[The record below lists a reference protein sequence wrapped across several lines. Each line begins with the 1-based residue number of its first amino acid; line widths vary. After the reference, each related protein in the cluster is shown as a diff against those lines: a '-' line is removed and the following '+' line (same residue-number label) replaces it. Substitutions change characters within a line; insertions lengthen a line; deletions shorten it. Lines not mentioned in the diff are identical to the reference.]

1 MLEFRYPL
9 SVLVKDYLLGVVG
22 LAVSAQILSTT
33 ETGSGIFWFFI
44 ALAVFFLIVTA
55 NAANRHVTRIT
66 VSEDG
71 IASGPWLRR
80 FIAWNDLKGLSLRF
94 YAVRSVLG
102 RNKGGWMTLKLN
114 SASGSITV
122 DSDLPHFQ
130 SLVIKAAHAAKENGV
145 LVDAYT
151 AHNLLSLG
159 IEVPA

>member
-9 SVLVKDYLLGVVG
+9 SALVKDYLLGILG
-22 LAVSAQILSTT
+22 LAASIHILSTT
-33 ETGSGIFWFFI
+33 ESGTGIYWFFI
-44 ALAVFFLIVTA
+44 ALGGFFLIVTA

-71 IASGPWLRR
+71 ISSGPWARR
-80 FIAWNDLKGLSLRF
+80 FIAWKDLKGLSLRF
-94 YAVRSVLG
+94 YAVRSVIG
-102 RNKGGWMTLKLN
+102 RNKGGWMTLKLK
-114 SASGSITV
+114 SGTGSINI

-130 SLVIKAAHAAKENGV
+130 SLVTKAALAAKENGV